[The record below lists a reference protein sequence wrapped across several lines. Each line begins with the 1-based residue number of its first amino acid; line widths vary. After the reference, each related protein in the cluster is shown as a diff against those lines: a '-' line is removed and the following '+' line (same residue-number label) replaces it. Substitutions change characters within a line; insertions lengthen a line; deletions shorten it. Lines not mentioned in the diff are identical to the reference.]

1 MTKSVNKT
9 SQAALGPAALDK
21 VLGGN
26 NAGGTPEDEERY
38 GRTILALSV
47 LSVVISAP
55 LGAILIAITGPR
67 LLTKSVQGI
76 LSTIVVR
83 Y

>member
-1 MTKSVNKT
+1 MHSYINF
-9 SQAALGPAALDK
+9 QAALGPAALDL
-21 VLGGN
+21 VHSGAT
-26 NAGGTPEDEERY
+26 AGGTKEEETY
-38 GRTILALSV
+38 YAEALLAVSV

-67 LLTKSVQGI
+67 LLSCEDSK
-76 LSTIVVR
+76 LWFL